1 MTTDCAYCGASVSE
15 DGYER
20 HLRRAHADELTP
32 IDARRVGRSADG
44 GRGRRGLLYAG
55 AGGVLAV
62 FVLGYALLF
71 LGADAPSNAAA
82 VPPDPTNAT
91 HEHGLVSVE
100 YDGETLDFADPRYLE
115 NDECFHFHEDEAEGG
130 DGAGAY
136 ADDGHDHA
144 SDGHDHAS
152 DGAAEP
158 ALWHAHCGNVTLEY
172 ALGTLGV
179 EVSEDRV
186 VVDGRTYDAADG
198 DTVSVTVDGEPVDP
212 ETYVLDGVESVDDA
226 RNGAGDDVEIVVGSG
241 G

>member
-1 MTTDCAYCGASVSE
+1 MTTDCAYCGVSVSE
-15 DGYER
+15 AAYER
-20 HLRRAHADELTP
+20 HLRRVHADELTP

-62 FVLGYALLF
+62 FVLGYGLLF

-82 VPPDPTNAT
+82 ILPDPTNAT

-100 YDGETLDFADPRYLE
+100 YDGETVDFADPRYLE
-115 NDECFHFHEDEAEGG
+115 NDECFHFHGDGTGGEGDGDGADSHDHG
-130 DGAGAY
+130 DGAGA
-136 ADDGHDHA
+136 
-144 SDGHDHAS
+144 
-152 DGAAEP
+152 P

-212 ETYVLDGVESVDDA
+212 ETYVLGGVESVEDA
-226 RNGAGDDVEIVVGSG
+226 RHGAGDDVEIVVSSG